1 MYYNCSI
8 LGKKLLS
15 LKVPNETRSKGEL
28 DIDLGCMFQPA
39 MLEDMVRQTG
49 YKSSLLEV
57 IFLGRSWCKWG
68 RYRCDC
74 YAFPAGRRGRFLQPC
89 SFFSISA
96 TLFAGEVA
104 DHDYYGINH
113 AKHLSSL

>member
-1 MYYNCSI
+1 VCVKLICVKMLLICIS
-8 LGKKLLS
+8 GKSTLI
-15 LKVPNETRSKGEL
+15 TRI

-89 SFFSISA
+89 GFFSISA
-96 TLFAGEVA
+96 TLFAGEAA
-104 DHDYYGINH
+104 DHDYYDINH